1 MSNVEEKLARSLTGE
16 STAIIPYLPYLLQDL
31 WELGALPSEI
41 NNLISSHIP
50 ITKDTR
56 ILDLACGKGAVSINL
71 AKSFGCRVKGIDI
84 IPEFIDYAV
93 KKAYEHGVENLC
105 QFQVEDINRS
115 IQTEKGYDIVV
126 YAAVGD
132 VLGDIHETIV
142 KLKDTVVPGRYILID
157 DAYSNEGN
165 HEMYASRQQW
175 LTAFRDTG
183 VKLVAERTMNENTM
197 EAVNQYNQNCIIKR
211 AQELQAA
218 HPDQA
223 GLFAAYIQSQ
233 LAEINDLQGDIT
245 GVVWLLQVI

>member
-1 MSNVEEKLARSLTGE
+1 MGVRGNAN
-16 STAIIPYLPYLLQDL
+16 
-31 WELGALPSEI
+31 EI
-41 NNLISSHIP
+41 NDLISSYIP

-56 ILDLACGKGAVSINL
+56 ILDLACGKGAVSIGL
-71 AKSFGCRVKGIDI
+71 SKSFGCRVKGIDI
-84 IPEFIDYAV
+84 IPEFIDYAGE
-93 KKAYEHGVENLC
+93 KAHEHGVENLC
-105 QFQVEDINRS
+105 HFQVEDINRS

-197 EAVNQYNQNCIIKR
+197 EAVNQYNQNCIMSVSR
-211 AQELQAA
+211 
-218 HPDQA
+218 
-223 GLFAAYIQSQ
+223 FSRR
-233 LAEINDLQGDIT
+233 NS
-245 GVVWLLQVI
+245 WS